1 MAAVLSEEQVLE
13 IILNDNEDHETDES
27 CEPDNDQIIRG
38 KLVDLIEFF
47 IFYLFF
53 FFKFFFY

>member
-47 IFYLFF
+47 FFFFF
-53 FFKFFFY
+53 FFKFFFH

>member
-13 IILNDNEDHETDES
+13 IILNDDEDQETDES

-38 KLVDLIEFF
+38 KLIDLVASFNRSLNTDFF
-47 IFYLFF
+47 ATLP
-53 FFKFFFY
+53 

>member
-47 IFYLFF
+47 IFYLFIF
-53 FFKFFFY
+53 FFFFFY